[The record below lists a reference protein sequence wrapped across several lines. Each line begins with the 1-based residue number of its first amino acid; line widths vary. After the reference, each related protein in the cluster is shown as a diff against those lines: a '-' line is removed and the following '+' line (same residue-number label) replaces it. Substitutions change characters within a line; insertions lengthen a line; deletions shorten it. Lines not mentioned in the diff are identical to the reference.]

1 MTGYPTI
8 PDMTDKD
15 ITWIADTVGL
25 DALDG
30 VKLAI
35 LARKWRHPTS
45 GICVLSHT
53 NVAREEIQSR
63 LGRTPVGH
71 RLLHYQH
78 FIDTIH
84 TFPIVF

>member
-1 MTGYPTI
+1 MTGYPI
-8 PDMTDKD
+8 KPDMTDKD
-15 ITWIADTVGL
+15 IAWIANTVGL

-63 LGRTPVGH
+63 LGRTPVGQH
-71 RLLHYQH
+71 LLHYPH